1 MGKIADA
8 VKYDDEF
15 AQIWNGMSE
24 TKKRQW
30 LLHEHFKIIRE
41 DVQGEEINYATVSFN
56 ELRKHH
62 RQRFRARYNDF
73 VKPET
78 KQVTN
83 AKSRMSEKMEGIKL
97 LDMIRESEQIWSYK

>member
-15 AQIWNGMSE
+15 AKIWNGMSE

-30 LLHEHFKIIRE
+30 LLHEHFKIITE

-97 LDMIRESEQIWSYK
+97 LDMIRESE